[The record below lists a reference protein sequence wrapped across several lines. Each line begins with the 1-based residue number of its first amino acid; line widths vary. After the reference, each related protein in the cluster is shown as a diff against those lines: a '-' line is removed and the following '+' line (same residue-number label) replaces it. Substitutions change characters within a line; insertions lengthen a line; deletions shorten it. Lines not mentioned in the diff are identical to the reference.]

1 MLTLPSLKSQ
11 LLREDVNIAIV
22 EEPVI
27 KRGWLTL
34 PSLKSQLLRE
44 DVNIISGASITKLTK
59 LCRVIG

>member
-1 MLTLPSLKSQ
+1 MVNNAIVEEPVIKRGWLTLPALPSLKSQ

-44 DVNIISGASITKLTK
+44 DG
-59 LCRVIG
+59 

>member
-44 DVNIISGASITKLTK
+44 DVNIAIVGH
-59 LCRVIG
+59 R

>member
-1 MLTLPSLKSQ
+1 MVNIAIVEEPVIKRGWLTLPSLKSQ

-34 PSLKSQLLRE
+34 PSLKS
-44 DVNIISGASITKLTK
+44 
-59 LCRVIG
+59 C